1 MHSSISSFHSPSF
14 SLIIIFLIQSCVF
27 FTLFFYSIPLHSN
40 TKRPVEPAIG
50 LVCKVGIKPLFHYVK
65 LSTYVCHT
73 MACKGWKLLEYQLT
87 CIYSYIYTVH
97 IQFIHCIYVYSN
109 NANSFFNLFTH
120 EIKRISWFLYS
131 IYSTKPTRPPL
142 PPPPMH

>member
-1 MHSSISSFHSPSF
+1 MQRINKVTHIKVLHQFFLCRENSWEFLYTVD
-14 SLIIIFLIQSCVF
+14 SLWLCYIYYNFLRRVLCQVVNICMSY
-27 FTLFFYSIPLHSN
+27 L
-40 TKRPVEPAIG
+40 AW
-50 LVCKVGIKPLFHYVK
+50 
-65 LSTYVCHT
+65 
-73 MACKGWKLLEYQLT
+73 KGWKLLEYQLT

-97 IQFIHCIYVYSN
+97 IQYIHCIYVYSN